1 MAQQCMDLMEK
12 KKLLLTANIEQVGAL
27 VILGNYANQ
36 NLELRDRLGCGWQ
49 SAEDACRRYGPSSG
63 R

>member
-12 KKLLLTANIEQVGAL
+12 KKLLLTANVEQVGAL
-27 VILGNYANQ
+27 VSLGHHANLS
-36 NLELRDRLGCGWQ
+36 LELRDRVGCGWQ